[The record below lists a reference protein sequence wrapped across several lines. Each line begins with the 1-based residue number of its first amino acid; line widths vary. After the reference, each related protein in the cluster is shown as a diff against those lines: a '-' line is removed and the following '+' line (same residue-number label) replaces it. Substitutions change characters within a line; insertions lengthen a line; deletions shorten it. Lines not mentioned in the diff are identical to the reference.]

1 MPPDSS
7 QFNLLNYFLGEERLS
22 QIGDRIAI
30 EFRESHYTYHQL
42 RDYVTRWAEQ
52 ISDLGAGDGTRVAL
66 LLYDSPELVACFF
79 AAVSVG
85 AVCVPINTFLSSSD
99 IAFILSDSGAEILVT
114 ESELRDRVPSLEKLA
129 LLIVETTDR
138 ETRIAGS
145 KPTKK
150 S

>member
-1 MPPDSS
+1 MPADHSH
-7 QFNLLNYFLGEERLS
+7 FNLFDYFLSEERLR

-30 EFRESHYTYHQL
+30 EFRERHYTYYEL
-42 RDYVTRWAEQ
+42 RDYVTHWVQQ
-52 ISDLGAGDGTRVAL
+52 ISDLGARDGSRVAL
-66 LLYDSPELVACFF
+66 LLYDSPELIGCFL

-85 AVCVPINTFLSSSD
+85 AVCVPISTFLSSSD